1 MQAGEVQGW
10 QEDRNTKRQSAAGF
24 HYPHERV
31 ERAVEIRHMLQNL
44 LAHDYVIG
52 VRWNSRITAS
62 VAAGAHQRD
71 RMENRSSRDR
81 LWTCAFPQIPLTSGR
96 QETLA
101 LGRRSSRHASTFVI
115 CVLPLC
121 FHGGCAGSKKP
132 AWVRR
137 AFVFSE

>member
-1 MQAGEVQGW
+1 MQRKRLYVTTFLLTPKKSIHVRNDMQSGEVQGW

-52 VRWNSRITAS
+52 VRWNLRITAS

-71 RMENRSSRDR
+71 RMEEPIITR
-81 LWTCAFPQIPLTSGR
+81 
-96 QETLA
+96 
-101 LGRRSSRHASTFVI
+101 
-115 CVLPLC
+115 
-121 FHGGCAGSKKP
+121 
-132 AWVRR
+132 
-137 AFVFSE
+137 